1 MRGMLTVLYA
11 SGVWAFTTVLSSL
24 YGFGAFEAVGVGVAS
39 TIVALMLASFG
50 YRAQRDHTEVRH

>member
-1 MRGMLTVLYA
+1 
-11 SGVWAFTTVLSSL
+11 VWAFTTVLSSL

-50 YRAQRDHTEVRH
+50 YRARRDHTEVRH